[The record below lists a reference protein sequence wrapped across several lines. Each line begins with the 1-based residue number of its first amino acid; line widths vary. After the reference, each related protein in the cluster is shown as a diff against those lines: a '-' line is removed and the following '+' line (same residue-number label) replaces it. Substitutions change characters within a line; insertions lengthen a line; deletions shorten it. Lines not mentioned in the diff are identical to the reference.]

1 MLTQDPKITIRQL
14 LTTGWNSANVSN
26 VTPKVHTGWFRDD
39 WMDEAQVC
47 ITGPFENPLS
57 GGATGFYGFRGD
69 GSPGGVRLTI
79 GDMVVS
85 VWAHYELP
93 YAINPKQLTFEMSEE
108 VKRIIDAN
116 TITISDFEW
125 LTWLSKSEIV
135 DNSLTPTLFR
145 YNCMI
150 RYMYRG

>member
-1 MLTQDPKITIRQL
+1 
-14 LTTGWNSANVSN
+14 
-26 VTPKVHTGWFRDD
+26 
-39 WMDEAQVC
+39 MDEAQVC